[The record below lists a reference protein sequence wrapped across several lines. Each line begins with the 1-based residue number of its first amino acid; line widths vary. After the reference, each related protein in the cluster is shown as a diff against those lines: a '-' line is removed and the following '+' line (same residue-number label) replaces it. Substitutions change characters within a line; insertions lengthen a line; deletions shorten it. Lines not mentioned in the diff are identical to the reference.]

1 MALPRRPL
9 FALPLALFA
18 APACDRGEPL
28 DLDPRTL
35 YDDAVADAADV
46 EADEVVDSLVAIRP
60 GSDDIVSDPDGR
72 VLMVTW
78 TDWDGYDGMEGEMMD
93 LGVDVW
99 STAAPHLQRF
109 CRGAGLVGDA
119 LTARLEQR
127 LGLPPGGTKDRVVE
141 FWAYPED
148 MFRPSPD
155 PEIDDS
161 AAELDFPPDAS
172 AEHRAWIE
180 DLRASSYGINGY
192 PWTQLGYTYDWA
204 PGAGSE
210 VGDSEFVVRSG
221 SDVVVE
227 SVTPHADY
235 CK

>member
-1 MALPRRPL
+1 MTPHRLLPALL
-9 FALPLALFA
+9 IAVL
-18 APACDRGEPL
+18 APACDREDGVVH
-28 DLDPRTL
+28 DPQVL

-46 EADEVVDSLVAIRP
+46 EPDEIVDTLVAIRP
-60 GSDDIVSDPDGR
+60 DADDILVDPDGR

-78 TDWDGYDGMEGEMMD
+78 TDWDGYDGMEGERVT

-99 STAAPHLQRF
+99 TTAAPHLQRF
-109 CRGAGLVGDA
+109 CRGVGLSGDA
-119 LTARLEQR
+119 LTARVEQR

-141 FWAYPED
+141 FWADPAD

-155 PEIDDS
+155 PEIDDTV
-161 AAELDFPPDAS
+161 AQLDFPPDVS
-172 AEHRAWIE
+172 DEHRAFIE
-180 DLRASSYGINGY
+180 DLRARSYGEGGY

-210 VGDSEFVVRSG
+210 VGESEFVVRAASE
-221 SDVVVE
+221 VVVE
-227 SVTPHADY
+227 SITPHADY